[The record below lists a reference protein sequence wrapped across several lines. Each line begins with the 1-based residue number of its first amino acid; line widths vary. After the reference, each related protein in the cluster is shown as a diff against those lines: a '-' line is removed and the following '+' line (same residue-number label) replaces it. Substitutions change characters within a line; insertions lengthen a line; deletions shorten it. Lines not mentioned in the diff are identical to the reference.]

1 MPPFSKKERNKMTL
15 DLIMHL
21 VLVCFNILSII
32 MITCLIMDMIMLERY
47 HRLDKK
53 LMDLIE
59 SGEISY
65 IQAVKKYVEI
75 NDRKQKKK

>member
-1 MPPFSKKERNKMTL
+1 MTL

-21 VLVCFNILSII
+21 VLICFNILSII
-32 MITCLIMDMIMLERY
+32 MITCLIIDMIMLERY

>member
-1 MPPFSKKERNKMTL
+1 MTL
-15 DLIMHL
+15 DLIMHIIL
-21 VLVCFNILSII
+21 VFFNIAVII
-32 MITCLIMDMIMLERY
+32 TIICLIADMVMLERY
-47 HRLDKK
+47 HKLDKK

>member
-1 MPPFSKKERNKMTL
+1 MTL
-15 DLIMHL
+15 DLIMHTIL
-21 VLVCFNILSII
+21 VFFNIVVII
-32 MITCLIMDMIMLERY
+32 MIICLIADMVMVERY
-47 HRLDKK
+47 YRLDKK

-59 SGEISY
+59 KGEISY

>member
-1 MPPFSKKERNKMTL
+1 MTL
-15 DLIMHL
+15 DLIMHTIL
-21 VLVCFNILSII
+21 VFFNIAVII
-32 MITCLIMDMIMLERY
+32 MIICLIADMVMIERY
-47 HRLDKK
+47 YRLDKK

-59 SGEISY
+59 NGEISY